1 MTNAVSGLAASIR
14 AATDSETFDLAGHDA
29 INIKQ
34 TINDAF
40 NQPFQLDTM
49 IRITFVVGAG
59 KLSRQK
65 YDAKAGLHVTK
76 ALQELDFSEDKGA
89 SCMNECAGCYKTQHD
104 TGKNVFTV
112 VVFPKLANRGD
123 GDGPRDSHGGGCA
136 GSSEEYPLPI
146 PLVEGTPVHTI
157 LLASEETFQKMAPSM
172 CPTWSEKKM
181 CSEVLKLAVETL
193 QSMDNK
199 LMTGT
204 PLSDEENAFYN
215 ETGGSASIT
224 TKAERLKKL
233 MQQQVENG
241 GQLMQHE
248 IDRLLQ
254 QVEEKIDAFDA
265 DIDAATKM
273 SQEKK
278 VAKLTAQREKAVA
291 RKQMLEGHT
300 AQSPPKL
307 KHDAQIA
314 KLSKELQPL
323 LKLEATVKG
332 RLLSMKE
339 TKQLAVKDEMLEE
352 ISELEGASRGWF
364 EDEDDFEVR
373 LEASRKKRTAAGKG
387 GGKSASG
394 GKGKKAG
401 TGSSSRSAN
410 ANTTWLTPGG
420 LAAKQASLGKKTAA
434 AKKSKPR
441 GGGVF
446 SAMMMDSDS
455 DSD

>member
-29 INIKQ
+29 ANINQ

-89 SCMNECAGCYKTQHD
+89 SCLNECAGCYKTQHD
-104 TGKNVFTV
+104 TGKNLFTV
-112 VVFPKLANRGD
+112 VVFPKLANQG
-123 GDGPRDSHGGGCA
+123 GDGPDSHGGGGA
-136 GSSEEYPLPI
+136 GSSDEYPLPI
-146 PLVEGTPVHTI
+146 PLVEGTPIHTI
-157 LLASEETFQKMAPSM
+157 LLASEDTFQKMAPSM

-193 QSMDNK
+193 QSMDDK

-215 ETGGSASIT
+215 ETGGAASISA
-224 TKAERLKKL
+224 KAECLKKR
-233 MQQQVENG
+233 MHQQVENG
-241 GQLMQHE
+241 GLMQHE
-248 IDRLLQ
+248 LDRLLQ
-254 QVEEKIDAFDA
+254 QVEEKIDTFNT
-265 DIDAATKM
+265 DIDAAMQK

-278 VAKLTAQREKAVA
+278 VAKLNAQKEKAVA
-291 RKQMLEGHT
+291 RKQMLDGHT

-323 LKLEATVKG
+323 LKLEATAKG
-332 RLLSMKE
+332 RLLTMKE
-339 TKQLAVKDEMLEE
+339 TKQLAAKDEMMEE
-352 ISELEGASRGWF
+352 ISELEEASRGWF
-364 EDEDDFEVR
+364 EDEDDFQVR
-373 LEASRKKRTAAGKG
+373 LEASRKKRTAASKG
-387 GGKSASG
+387 AGKSASG

-401 TGSSSRSAN
+401 TGSSRSAN

-420 LAAKQASLGKKTAA
+420 LAAKQAALGKKTAA
-434 AKKSKPR
+434 AKKSKPK